1 MKKIFSVISKLFTRG
16 FALFSVLIIAVCLFG
31 LIFQV
36 SDLSSYL
43 IFTFLAFAFALSLSF
58 TVSDFIRNSSVIRNT
73 VRFVLC
79 YISLAAVFFF
89 GGPLSSH
96 LQINGGS
103 NKGFAVLSVS
113 VIFIVIYAV
122 CGLISLLVS
131 FIRKKIEN
139 SSEEYES
146 MFDKE

>member
-79 YISLAAVFFF
+79 YISLATVFFF